1 MLEVPLPRSRVMRG
15 AMSCAVVFPG
25 QGSQRVGMARDF
37 HERFAVSRAVF
48 EEASEALGLDLAA
61 LCFEDSDQL
70 DLTEFTQPAILTAEI
85 AMLRALEQELGFAA
99 THYGGHSLGEYT
111 ALTAAGALP
120 LASAVRLVRRRG
132 ALMQAAVPAGEGAMS
147 AVIGSG
153 IVDRIASV
161 ELDDLG
167 VDVANKNSVDQV
179 VISGPTAG
187 IATAEQRIEAELS
200 GSEHQVVR
208 LNVSAPFHS
217 RMMRGIEPEFRRELD
232 SASSGFSPERST
244 VVTSNLRGGFHR
256 PEDMLDALV
265 GQISGTVDF
274 IANMR
279 ALAAAAERV
288 VEVGPNKPLRRFFST
303 LGVDVTSIINVRGAE
318 KALSAG

>member
-1 MLEVPLPRSRVMRG
+1 
-15 AMSCAVVFPG
+15 
-25 QGSQRVGMARDF
+25 
-37 HERFAVSRAVF
+37 
-48 EEASEALGLDLAA
+48 
-61 LCFEDSDQL
+61 
-70 DLTEFTQPAILTAEI
+70 
-85 AMLRALEQELGFAA
+85 
-99 THYGGHSLGEYT
+99 
-111 ALTAAGALP
+111 
-120 LASAVRLVRRRG
+120 
-132 ALMQAAVPAGEGAMS
+132 MQAAVPAGEGAMS